1 LPNFVSI
8 SGEGDSPVPNYNA
21 RCVNNQTVLYLECR
35 KDEVIIDVTSRP
47 GLYACNKYLT
57 DRIAQE
63 VVNQCLFKSAC
74 KVGASDLHFD
84 SNCSIESM
92 CSTGITY
99 SCRPSKT
106 VMKAFEGV
114 EEIVEG
120 MASSVFVK
128 ATEIIATLHEDMKEA
143 FFNGSIALLE
153 EHAKSLDA
161 SISTLTVSFKQSQCP
176 SFSLT

>member
-1 LPNFVSI
+1 M
-8 SGEGDSPVPNYNA
+8 
-21 RCVNNQTVLYLECR
+21 T
-35 KDEVIIDVTSRP
+35 
-47 GLYACNKYLT
+47 
-57 DRIAQE
+57 
-63 VVNQCLFKSAC
+63 
-74 KVGASDLHFD
+74 
-84 SNCSIESM
+84 
-92 CSTGITY
+92 
-99 SCRPSKT
+99 
-106 VMKAFEGV
+106 AFEGV